1 MLLISRSN
9 HGFSGFMDFGTECYC
24 SFNIQNRQRQSVWT
38 LMLSRILGDI
48 KSLCAQ

>member
-1 MLLISRSN
+1 MYLIIEVN
-9 HGFSGFMDFGTECYC
+9 HGFSGSMDFDIECYC

-48 KSLCAQ
+48 K